1 MRRLILRH
9 LYATVTSVS
18 TDDTT
23 LTEGGYAAYP
33 GGHAEGYPDT
43 FLQLFRDYYN
53 YIEAGQF
60 SAPRKFPTFSTGHE
74 ELLLCEAIQ
83 KSAQLRSWTK
93 LTWD

>member
-1 MRRLILRH
+1 LSPSARP
-9 LYATVTSVS
+9 YA
-18 TDDTT
+18 
-23 LTEGGYAAYP
+23 GYP